1 MTNFLL
7 TFEIKSFMSIIFIYI
22 LYILICYSVFL
33 SNIITTL
40 LQIRNYKLTSIYMYK
55 YYACC
60 INVFRNSP
68 LTLFNPPILT
78 QSFPHINHFQI
89 PPNLNTSLLL
99 NPIYPNNTHFTQLN
113 LYSIICITH
122 FLSSFIRGSKF
133 LKLFDFLLYNG

>member
-78 QSFPHINHFQI
+78 QSFPHINHLQI
-89 PPNLNTSLLL
+89 PPNPNTSLLL

>member
-1 MTNFLL
+1 MTNILL
-7 TFEIKSFMSIIFIYI
+7 TFEIKTFMSIIFIYI

-55 YYACC
+55 NYACC

-68 LTLFNPPILT
+68 LTLFNPPILK
-78 QSFPHINHFQI
+78 QSFPYINHFQI
-89 PPNLNTSLLL
+89 PPKLNTSLLL
-99 NPIYPNNTHFTQLN
+99 NLIYHNKTRFTQLN
-113 LYSIICITH
+113 LYSIIFITN
-122 FLSSFIRGSKF
+122 FLSSFRGSKF